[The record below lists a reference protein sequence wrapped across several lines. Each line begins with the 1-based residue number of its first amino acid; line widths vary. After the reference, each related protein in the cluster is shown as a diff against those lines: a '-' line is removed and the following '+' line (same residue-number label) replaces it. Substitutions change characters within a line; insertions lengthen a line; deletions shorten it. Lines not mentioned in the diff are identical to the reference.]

1 MRLHD
6 RVVIITG
13 AAGGLGTALCETF
26 QREGAHVVGVDLHGD
41 GLLHADAG
49 TPEGNRAMVDEAL
62 RRYGCIDALV
72 LNAGLQHMAPI
83 REFPEEA
90 WDRLMNVMVKG
101 PYLAM
106 KYAWDAL
113 TARPGGRIVVTASV
127 SSFTAEPF
135 KAAYVSAKHAV
146 VGLVRVAALE
156 GGPFGLTANAVA
168 PGGML
173 TPLIE
178 RQLDDHVRLRGIT
191 REEVIEGFVAR
202 HGVKR
207 LVETQ
212 EVANVIA
219 FLASAE
225 SSGMTGVCVPVDL
238 GMMAS

>member
-1 MRLHD
+1 MRLRD
-6 RVVIITG
+6 RVAIITG
-13 AAGGLGTALCETF
+13 GAGGLGATLCGTF
-26 QREGAHVVGVDLHGD
+26 EREGARVVGVDLHGE
-41 GLLHADAG
+41 GLFHADVG

-62 RRYGCIDALV
+62 RRYGRIDALV
-72 LNAGLQHMAPI
+72 LNAGVQHMAPI

-90 WDRLMNVMVKG
+90 WDRLMNIMVKG

-106 KYAWDAL
+106 KNAWDSL

-127 SSFTAEPF
+127 SSFTAEPY

-178 RQLDDHVRLRGIT
+178 RQLDDHVRLHGIT

-207 LVETQ
+207 FVETQ

-219 FLASAE
+219 FLASPE
-225 SSGMTGVCVPVDL
+225 SSGITGVCVPVDL